1 MLYIPISSYMVI
13 GRPGDNTP
21 LEHEVMQAINLFQVG
36 ADQYLCTDAIA
47 IYFHEPCIMCAMAL
61 VHSRVQRVYYLQKSE
76 KGAFTFWKLH
86 ERSVN

>member
-1 MLYIPISSYMVI
+1 
-13 GRPGDNTP
+13 
-21 LEHEVMQAINLFQVG
+21 MQAINLFQVG

-47 IYFHEPCIMCAMAL
+47 ICFHEPCIMCAMAL

-86 ERSVN
+86 ERSVNYMYRIFHLQI